1 MRRSFM
7 KAKEKIIATAIE
19 LFLNLK
25 EVDDNDTNG

>member
-1 MRRSFM
+1 M